1 MVATRSSFSKG
12 ALQNDICRF
21 ESYMPSQP
29 VRSPL
34 CFFRVCE
41 NRRHSRGFGWR
52 AGVSG
57 WQILEFRLWT
67 GGFAAPVSARH
78 FPISVS
84 AYPRPVRYVTET
96 GLRSRFRACTAAK
109 VERWIDCPVR
119 GKARRRRSWP
129 AEPRI
134 AYHARRRHEICG
146 FEILLTVRG
155 SECEPNQRAFNETL
169 RVPLAL
175 SGHCENV
182 FSKYGAC
189 SVGAAIQVSEFYSS
203 PRLIHRAA

>member
-1 MVATRSSFSKG
+1 MVGVDAIPGGSLGPLRRRKQDLRTNAGSRFHLSPTAQAAKLNSRIPSKIRRNAG
-12 ALQNDICRF
+12 SGVRHMVRYV
-21 ESYMPSQP
+21 SRKGSQP
-29 VRSPL
+29 ARSPL
-34 CFFRVCE
+34 GFFRVCE
-41 NRRHSRGFGWR
+41 NRRHSRGLGWR
-52 AGVSG
+52 ALVSG
-57 WQILEFRLWT
+57 WRILEFRLWT
-67 GGFAAPVSARH
+67 GGFAAAVSAHH

-96 GLRSRFRACTAAK
+96 G
-109 VERWIDCPVR
+109 
-119 GKARRRRSWP
+119 RRRRSWP

-175 SGHCENV
+175 SGHC
-182 FSKYGAC
+182 
-189 SVGAAIQVSEFYSS
+189 
-203 PRLIHRAA
+203 

>member
-1 MVATRSSFSKG
+1 MTLTAGTLEQALALIDRTTRLTSCSQTS
-12 ALQNDICRF
+12 ALWTIHRRVSNW
-21 ESYMPSQP
+21 PSRRWSGDPSLRCSTRQ
-29 VRSPL
+29 
-34 CFFRVCE
+34 CE
-41 NRRHSRGFGWR
+41 NRRHSRGLGWR

-78 FPISVS
+78 FPIPVS

-134 AYHARRRHEICG
+134 AHHARRRHEICG

-182 FSKYGAC
+182 FS
-189 SVGAAIQVSEFYSS
+189 
-203 PRLIHRAA
+203 

>member
-1 MVATRSSFSKG
+1 VLYRNTNSHALFAAEIQSFVRENMALSAVSPWLAARSCYASSFSKG

-34 CFFRVCE
+34 RDFRVCE
-41 NRRHSRGFGWR
+41 NRRHSRGLGWR
-52 AGVSG
+52 ALVSG
-57 WQILEFRLWT
+57 WQILEFCLWT
-67 GGFAAPVSARH
+67 GGFAAPVSGRH

-84 AYPRPVRYVTET
+84 AYPRPVRYVPET

-146 FEILLTVRG
+146 FEILN
-155 SECEPNQRAFNETL
+155 C
-169 RVPLAL
+169 
-175 SGHCENV
+175 
-182 FSKYGAC
+182 
-189 SVGAAIQVSEFYSS
+189 
-203 PRLIHRAA
+203 PRLKV

>member
-1 MVATRSSFSKG
+1 MDRMDWTGVQVTLWQLSREKSLIAKRYEMKGNSGHTSKANFG
-12 ALQNDICRF
+12 SDICEF
-21 ESYMPSQP
+21 ESSRPSGP
-29 VRSPL
+29 MRSPL
-34 CFFRVCE
+34 CDFRVCE
-41 NRRHSRGFGWR
+41 NRRHSRGLGWR
-52 AGVSG
+52 AVVSG

-67 GGFAAPVSARH
+67 GGFAAAVSARH

-84 AYPRPVRYVTET
+84 APVRYVTET
-96 GLRSRFRACTAAK
+96 DLRSRFTRLTAAK

-146 FEILLTVRG
+146 FEILLTVRC

-175 SGHCENV
+175 SGHC
-182 FSKYGAC
+182 
-189 SVGAAIQVSEFYSS
+189 
-203 PRLIHRAA
+203 